1 MTLNA
6 ILATC
11 VCIFLLLVQV
21 AYQVLL
27 QKHRVNNVAE
37 FLLRWE
43 RRRARMEA
51 ACPVCE
57 ETGPRGNPC
66 LCGLARFGGTVR
78 VGGRDYNAEQM
89 DDIAAQMLAQTEAS
103 K

>member
-11 VCIFLLLVQV
+11 VCIFLLLMQV

-43 RRRARMEA
+43 RRRKR
-51 ACPVCE
+51 
-57 ETGPRGNPC
+57 RGFAPSTRPC
-66 LCGLARFGGTVR
+66 R
-78 VGGRDYNAEQM
+78 
-89 DDIAAQMLAQTEAS
+89 
-103 K
+103 